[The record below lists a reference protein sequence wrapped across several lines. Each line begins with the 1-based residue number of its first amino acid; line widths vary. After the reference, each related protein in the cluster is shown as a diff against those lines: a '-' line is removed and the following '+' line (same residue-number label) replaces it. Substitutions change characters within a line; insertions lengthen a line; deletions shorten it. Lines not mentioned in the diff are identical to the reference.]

1 MTDPKAPVPTLPPT
15 PQGPISVAG
24 VPRRRSGPIVGGIAI
39 VVALI
44 AGAVAFVATQGG
56 GSASARAIALSFTEG
71 QSETY
76 AIYMTMD
83 GDVSSDVF
91 GAMPLEMEMSQV
103 QTWRVTAI
111 DDDGIATI
119 EVSTS
124 EISGS
129 LNGVELPSTQAPSL
143 EFRVAPDGRIVSA
156 GGLALGGASQT
167 QGFGFPGANQLTPI
181 LPDEG
186 QEVAPGDTWD
196 KEFSQDFPFGE
207 GAIEFTATSTYE
219 RNETVDGREAA
230 VIVTEMTV
238 PMDFTMRLSDLIEAL
253 GEDTFGASGTTG
265 LDPFREAT
273 IAYGGRGE
281 FTQTSFVDLDAQEL
295 LRTRSAGDFEISMV
309 FDGIPGFDGA
319 VDFTGTFTQ
328 DLERR

>member
-1 MTDPKAPVPTLPPT
+1 MSDPQASVPPLH
-15 PQGPISVAG
+15 PQPEGPISVAAP
-24 VPRRRSGPIVGGIAI
+24 PRRRTGPIAGGIAI
-39 VVALI
+39 AVVLI

-56 GSASARAIALSFTEG
+56 DSASARALALSFTEG

-76 AIYMTMD
+76 AIHMTMD
-83 GDVSSDVF
+83 GEVSSGLF
-91 GAMPLEMEMSQV
+91 GAMTIELEMSQV
-103 QTWRVTAI
+103 QTWRVSAI
-111 DDDGIATI
+111 DDEGVATI

-124 EISGS
+124 EVSGS
-129 LNGVELPSTQAPSL
+129 LNGVELPSTEAPSL
-143 EFRVAPDGRIVSA
+143 ELRVAPDGRIVSV

-186 QEVAPGDTWD
+186 EEVAPGDTWG

-207 GAIEFTATSTYE
+207 GTIEFTATSTYE

-238 PMDFTMRLSDLIEAL
+238 PMDFTMRLTELIEAL

-265 LDPFREAT
+265 LDPLREAT

-281 FTQTSFVDLDAQEL
+281 FTQTSFVDLDEQEL

-309 FDGIPGFDGA
+309 FDGIPGFEGTM
-319 VDFTGTFTQ
+319 DFTGTFTQ
-328 DLERR
+328 ALERR

>member
-1 MTDPKAPVPTLPPT
+1 MSDPQAATPLPPPPDGRT
-15 PQGPISVAG
+15 WAAG
-24 VPRRRSGPIVGGIAI
+24 APRRRTGPIVGVITI

-44 AGAVAFVATQGG
+44 AGAIAFVATQGG
-56 GSASARAIALSFTEG
+56 ESASAQPLALTFTEG

-76 AIYMTMD
+76 AIHMAMD
-83 GDVSSDVF
+83 GEISSDLF
-91 GAMPLEMEMSQV
+91 GAQPFVMDMSQV
-103 QTWRVTAI
+103 QTWRVTSV
-111 DDDGIATI
+111 DDDGVATI

-124 EISGS
+124 ELSGR
-129 LNGVELPSTQAPSL
+129 LNGVELPSTEVPSL
-143 EFRVAPDGRIVSA
+143 EIRIAPDGRIVSA

-207 GAIEFTATSTYE
+207 GTIEFTATSTYE

-238 PMDFTMRLSDLIEAL
+238 PMDFTMRLADLIEAL
-253 GEDTFGASGTTG
+253 GEDTFGASGATG
-265 LDPFREAT
+265 IDPLREAT

-309 FDGIPGFDGA
+309 FDGILGFEGA
-319 VDFTGTFTQ
+319 IEFTGSFTQ
-328 DLERR
+328 ELERR